1 MTGGPTDCLSTQQGQ
16 GPKASCV
23 RSSPPWVRTQEK
35 ARKDRRPRTAVLGV
49 GSPEVV
55 GPEDGWERGAGSRPG
70 PWACHKMEA
79 QGRKWRPGGK
89 GSSRAQEEGLL
100 DLGARYSTLRTVPI
114 PHGPPGPKSHP
125 PTTTP
130 TSLFTRP
137 RKAGPPQKA
146 TFKLTNMLLPTP
158 TLGLPSA
165 FFSCPGLDF

>member
-1 MTGGPTDCLSTQQGQ
+1 MVGVGSEEIGNDCGGPTDCLSTQQGQ

-23 RSSPPWVRTQEK
+23 CSSPAWVRTQEK

-79 QGRKWRPGGK
+79 KGRKWRPGGK

-100 DLGARYSTLRTVPI
+100 DLGARYSTPGTVPT

-125 PTTTP
+125 PRQP
-130 TSLFTRP
+130 LPAYSPGPGRRAHP
-137 RKAGPPQKA
+137 RKPR
-146 TFKLTNMLLPTP
+146 L
-158 TLGLPSA
+158 S
-165 FFSCPGLDF
+165 